1 MSNLKTLSTLIFT
14 LSLFVSYGQQA
25 IIVDHNGTPSVF
37 QELDSAI
44 AFASNGDEIYLSGG
58 TWTIGNLT
66 INKRLSIYGA
76 GHDPDSTTGT
86 GRTHLNGDIIFTTGS
101 QNSFL
106 TGVYLNGDI
115 EFGTS
120 SANDDCDNIHIS
132 RVNLGNINLSS
143 WNNIDTSH
151 TSGLAI
157 SESIIRSRIFGG
169 NSNINVYNSFIY
181 GQLGYLYNSFFENCV
196 FVYSNNAYIASTAAR
211 VRYAVFY
218 LTQGNSPII
227 TQTTFKENIFRDA
240 RMGSYNT
247 GLDYFSRSCSY
258 IKNAFSLLPAI
269 GSSNSGLGNISG
281 FSTNDF
287 ENYNGNFYLADLRI
301 KTSSS
306 ASGIGD
312 NNSDPG
318 IEPGAVN
325 GFKIGSLPINPS
337 IRDKSIQVQ
346 NNSLLLQVTVEAQS
360 R

>member
-14 LSLFVSYGQQA
+14 LYLFVAYGQQA

-37 QELDSAI
+37 KELDSAI
-44 AFASNGDEIYLSGG
+44 AFASNGDEIYISGG
-58 TWTIGNLT
+58 TWTIGNIT

-86 GRTHLNGDIIFTTGS
+86 GRTHLNGDIIFITGS

-106 TGVYLNGDI
+106 TGVYLNGEI
-115 EFGTS
+115 VFGTS
-120 SANDDCDNIHIS
+120 PTDDDCDNIHIS
-132 RVNLGNINLSS
+132 RVNTYNVRLSP

-151 TSGLAI
+151 SSGIVI
-157 SESIIRSRIFGG
+157 SESILRNVIYGG
-169 NSNINVYNSFIY
+169 YSNVSVYNSCIY
-181 GQLGYLYNSFFENCV
+181 RGIGFLKSSFFENC
-196 FVYSNNAYIASTAAR
+196 FFNYSNTSSYSPETRTPFIIS
-211 VRYAVFY
+211 
-218 LTQGNSPII
+218 GNLPTIYQSS
-227 TQTTFKENIFRDA
+227 FKENVFRDA
-240 RMGSYNT
+240 RWSSSSSIGFDLY
-247 GLDYFSRSCSY
+247 SRSCTY
-258 IKNAFSLLPAI
+258 IKNAFNASPEVT
-269 GSSNSGLGNISG
+269 SPTNSGFGNITG
-281 FSTNDF
+281 FKDTDF